1 MTWREVPLEASQ
13 HCNSESDSDDD
24 SVAIDRSETDSD
36 RRFCVRWF
44 KTDSDRSESE
54 KKQKID
60 LENSRMHRPVKIRNH
75 FEVNETVVAGVG
87 VIT

>member
-60 LENSRMHRPVKIRNH
+60 LDGVFDFGANRRPA
-75 FEVNETVVAGVG
+75 VAGRPSICHG
-87 VIT
+87 GSG